1 MKVNWL
7 AITLTNAKGEVTYRN
22 FFVTNLPV
30 TETNVA
36 ELTTAGRAR
45 WQIENGTFNVVK
57 TTDYNLEHNF
67 RARQK
72 QSRCPPGDPQPAR
85 LHLSPHGRDD
95 RRLLA
100 IGPGRRRSADTVLLA
115 IARADR
121 LSPAP
126 ILARAVPDTHLP
138 PPPPAPS

>member
-22 FFVTNLPV
+22 SFVTNLPV

-67 RARQK
+67 
-72 QSRCPPGDPQPAR
+72 G
-85 LHLSPHGRDD
+85 HGKNNLAAVLATLN
-95 RRLLA
+95 LLA
-100 IGPGRRRSADTVLLA
+100 FTFHPMAEMTEDFWQ
-115 IARADR
+115 
-121 LSPAP
+121 
-126 ILARAVPDTHLP
+126 
-138 PPPPAPS
+138 